1 MRMATPN
8 LPPGI
13 LQRVQVLQAEIEQLQ
28 LSINAIEQQISLIN
42 RAMNSVDGSILTQ
55 EELEGKKS
63 GDDILIPI
71 GGSNYIRCSVKDPE
85 KVYISLGSGISRQ
98 TTIKEAISRNK
109 EQLNSLNSN
118 MKQLREQF
126 NQFSQMLNIKRTE
139 LVKIAQDYQILS

>member
-1 MRMATPN
+1 MATPN

-28 LSINAIEQQISLIN
+28 LSINTIEQQISLIN

-98 TTIKEAISRNK
+98 TTLKEAINRNK
-109 EQLNSLNSN
+109 EQLSSLNSN

>member
-1 MRMATPN
+1 MATPN

-98 TTIKEAISRNK
+98 TTLKEAISRNK
-109 EQLNSLNSN
+109 EQLSSLNSN